1 MIIPGRPG
9 TRPPAVFMSRT
20 RNTEIAPDGSS
31 VELLQRSPLASQCL
45 CTLPAGCISKAV
57 RHRSV
62 EELWYV
68 VTGTGDLWLEGKG
81 NIPLTAGASV
91 RIEAGQGF
99 QFRAD
104 ADETLRIHIT
114 TLPPW
119 PGDTEAES
127 ATGPWQA
134 NLEGAP

>member
-1 MIIPGRPG
+1 MSV
-9 TRPPAVFMSRT
+9 TRT
-20 RNTEIAPDGSS
+20 IETAPDGSS
-31 VELLQRSPLASQCL
+31 VELLQRTAFASQCL
-45 CTLPAGCISKAV
+45 CSLPASAVSKAV

-68 VTGTGDLWLEGKG
+68 VAGTGELWLEGTG
-81 NIPLTAGASV
+81 NIRLAAGVSA
-91 RIEAGQGF
+91 RIETGRGF

-119 PGDTEAES
+119 PGDAEAETV
-127 ATGPWQA
+127 TGPWQA
-134 NLEGAP
+134 TLKGTL